1 MNRFTEPATDF
12 FQLEASNGG
21 EIYRGEAYLVMNN
34 GDLVLDEY
42 ETIIERVR
50 ENSVR
55 KIAGEE
61 MK

>member
-21 EIYRGEAYLVMNN
+21 EIYRGETYLVMEN
-34 GDLVLDEY
+34 GDKVLDEY
-42 ETIIERVR
+42 ETIVEWVR
-50 ENSVR
+50 AHSTK

-61 MK
+61 N